1 MTASSQAQTSGLAIA
16 SLVLGIVGLTV
27 LPLVA
32 SIAAIIVGYSARGAI
47 RRDPMLG
54 GDGYAT
60 AGIVLGWIALA
71 LFVLS
76 IVLLVV
82 TF

>member
-1 MTASSQAQTSGLAIA
+1 LAIA

-54 GDGYAT
+54 GGDGYAT
-60 AGIVLGWIALA
+60 AGIVLGWIALV